1 MNKVD
6 SRVLASWLDDTLQA
20 ARFKD
25 YCPNGMQVE
34 GRSEVGH
41 IITGVTASE
50 ALLRAAVERGADAV
64 LVHHGWMWRNED
76 RRVIGTRR
84 TRMALTLK
92 NDLNLYAYHLPLDAH
107 PTLGNNA
114 QLARVLGLSAAR
126 RDDGAPLTCGQ
137 DGLIWLGEASGLTTL
152 GQLGER
158 VAQRLGRPPLVV
170 GDPDQPL
177 ATVAWCT
184 GGAQGMM
191 GDAVDAGASVYVT
204 GEVSESTVHL
214 ARETGVGFIAAG
226 HHATERYG
234 VQALGQAVAERFGVK
249 VEFVDIDNPA

>member
-6 SRVLASWLDDTLQA
+6 SRVLANWLDDTLQA

-50 ALLRAAVERGADAV
+50 ALLRAAVDRGADAV

-92 NDLNLYAYHLPLDAH
+92 NDLNLFAYHLPLDAH

-114 QLARVLGLSAAR
+114 QLARVLGLTPAR

-137 DGLIWLGEASGLTTL
+137 DGLIWLGEASGVQTL
-152 GQLGER
+152 GQLGDR
-158 VAQRLGRPPLVV
+158 VAQRLGRQPLVV

-177 ATVAWCT
+177 ATIAWCT

-191 GDAVDAGASVYVT
+191 SDAVEAGAGVYIT

-234 VQALGQAVAERFGVK
+234 VQALGQAVAEQFGIT

>member
-6 SRVLASWLDDTLQA
+6 SRVLANWLDDTLQA

-50 ALLRAAVERGADAV
+50 ALLREAVDRGADAV

-114 QLARVLGLSAAR
+114 QLARVLGLSPAR

-137 DGLIWLGEASGLTTL
+137 DGLIWLGEASGLTSL

-177 ATVAWCT
+177 TTIAWCT

-191 GDAVDAGASVYVT
+191 GDAVDAGASVYIT

>member
-6 SRVLASWLDDTLQA
+6 SRVLANWLDDTLQA

-50 ALLRAAVERGADAV
+50 ALLRAAVDRGADAV

-92 NDLNLYAYHLPLDAH
+92 NDLNLFAYHLPLDAH

-114 QLARVLGLSAAR
+114 QLARVLGLTPAR

-137 DGLIWLGEASGLTTL
+137 DGLIWLGEAGGVQTL
-152 GQLGER
+152 GQLGDR
-158 VAQRLGRPPLVV
+158 VAQRLGRQPLVV

-177 ATVAWCT
+177 ATIAWCT

-191 GDAVDAGASVYVT
+191 GDAVEAGAGVYIT

-234 VQALGQAVAERFGVK
+234 VQALGQAVAEQFGIT

>member
-114 QLARVLGLSAAR
+114 QLARVLGLSPAR

-177 ATVAWCT
+177 ATIAWCT

-191 GDAVDAGASVYVT
+191 TDAVDAGASVYIT

-214 ARETGVGFIAAG
+214 ARETGVGFIVAG

>member
-6 SRVLASWLDDTLQA
+6 SRVLANWLDDTLQA

-92 NDLNLYAYHLPLDAH
+92 NDLNLFAYHLPLDAH

-114 QLARVLGLSAAR
+114 QLARVLGLSPAR

-137 DGLIWLGEASGLTTL
+137 DGLIWLGEAGGLQSL

-158 VAQRLGRPPLVV
+158 VAQRLGRQPLVV

>member
-6 SRVLASWLDDTLQA
+6 SRVLANWLDDTLQA

-50 ALLRAAVERGADAV
+50 ALLRAAVDRGADAV

-92 NDLNLYAYHLPLDAH
+92 NDLNLFAYHLPLDAH

-114 QLARVLGLSAAR
+114 QLARVLGLTPAR
-126 RDDGAPLTCGQ
+126 RDDGTPLTCGQ
-137 DGLIWLGEASGLTTL
+137 DGLIWLGEASGAQTL
-152 GQLGER
+152 GQLGDR
-158 VAQRLGRPPLVV
+158 VAQRLGRQPLVV

-177 ATVAWCT
+177 ATIAWCT

-191 GDAVDAGASVYVT
+191 GDAVDADASVYIT

-234 VQALGQAVAERFGVK
+234 VQALGQAVAEQFGIT

>member
-191 GDAVDAGASVYVT
+191 ADAVDAGASVYIT